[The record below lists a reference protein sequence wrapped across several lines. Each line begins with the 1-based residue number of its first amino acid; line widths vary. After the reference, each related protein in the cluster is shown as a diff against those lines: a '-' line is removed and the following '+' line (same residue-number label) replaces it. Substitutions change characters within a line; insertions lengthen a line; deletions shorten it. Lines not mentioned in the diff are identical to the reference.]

1 MALEELQLIEQQI
14 NKLEQEIA
22 TLLRQHEDAVQRLAE
37 VPDLGVD
44 SAQQI
49 IAEVGATAATFALAK
64 NLASWVGACPGEQ
77 ESAEVSYS
85 HRSPKGS
92 RHMRR
97 ILNQAANAAVRL
109 KGSIF
114 EIVYRR
120 LVPRLGHHQTI
131 GAIAHR
137 LCRLIWLI
145 LHRGVRYDERGPA
158 VSQRSKCQRT
168 RKMIQAL
175 RKLGYRVEPLTVV
188 PNAPV
193 PAQ

>member
-1 MALEELQLIEQQI
+1 MALQELQLIEQQR
-14 NKLEQEIA
+14 NQLEQEIA
-22 TLLRQHEDAVQRLAE
+22 ALLRQHEAAVQRLAE
-37 VPDLGVD
+37 IAGLGVD

-49 IAEVGATAATFALAK
+49 IAEVGASANTFASAK
-64 NLASWVGACPGEQ
+64 NLASWVGACPGDEQ
-77 ESAEVSYS
+77 SAEVSKS

-97 ILNQAANAAVRL
+97 ILNQAANAAVRT

-114 EIVYRR
+114 QIVYHR

-145 LHRGVRYDERGPA
+145 LHRAVRYEERGPS
-158 VSQRSKCQRT
+158 VSQKSQAQHT
-168 RKMIQAL
+168 RKMI
-175 RKLGYRVEPLTVV
+175 RNCK
-188 PNAPV
+188 N
-193 PAQ
+193 